1 MKLITRELCLRNDL
15 GVHGNLFGGTMMS
28 WLDKAAAIEA
38 TRLCQSNK
46 MVTAEI
52 EAVKFIRKV
61 KENQQVW
68 IYGEAESVGNTSIV
82 LNLEARKYNIY
93 TGEEKLV
100 CKTRV
105 IFVRIDDEGNKRPL
119 GFGAKLEIEKEIK
132 QRIENE
138 QQEN

>member
-1 MKLITRELCLRNDL
+1 MKLITRELCLAKDL
-15 GVHGNLFGGTMMS
+15 GVHGNLFGGAMMS

-52 EAVKFIRKV
+52 ETIKFVRKV

-68 IYGEAESVGNTSIV
+68 IYGEVESIGNTSIV
-82 LNLEARKYNIY
+82 LKMEARKYNVY
-93 TGEEKLV
+93 TKEEKLV
-100 CKTRV
+100 CQTKV

-119 GFGAKLEIEKEIK
+119 GVGAKLEIEEEIK
-132 QRIENE
+132 QRLEHEQSEN
-138 QQEN
+138 